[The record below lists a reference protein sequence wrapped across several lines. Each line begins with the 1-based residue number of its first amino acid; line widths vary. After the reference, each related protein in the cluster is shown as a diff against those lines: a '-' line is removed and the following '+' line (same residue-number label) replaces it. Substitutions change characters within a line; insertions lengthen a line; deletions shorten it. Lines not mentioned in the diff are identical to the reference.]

1 MERSDR
7 CVAETTEQT
16 KIAETSGIGTSVLSR
31 WSKGSHDPSTK
42 YVVQFARAYGRSPIE
57 ALIIAGYID
66 PAEADTPVELV
77 NVTIQDLDDADLVN
91 ELARRLDVRIQHF
104 ERALIQILV
113 AVGQLQSYVE
123 AMAAGEEDED
133 VSKISDHFG
142 VLVYSIHALADRIV
156 RDPSRLRR
164 LSTEKAIEMR
174 SRQIGH
180 ATSANIRND
189 LSSQIT
195 AWPFDYS
202 NVRQLHSG
210 IAYVRDDEILS
221 RRRPSVSYW
230 TTTDAGGLAEMIDP
244 DPELVDEPPVE
255 VRAARTE
262 SNKAGQA
269 AIDRQDT
276 DAERLSGEAN
286 AGGEE

>member
-113 AVGQLQSYVE
+113 AVGQLAV
-123 AMAAGEEDED
+123 AGET
-133 VSKISDHFG
+133 V
-142 VLVYSIHALADRIV
+142 LADFRSEEAV
-156 RDPSRLRR
+156 RLG
-164 LSTEKAIEMR
+164 EMR
-174 SRQIGH
+174 
-180 ATSANIRND
+180 
-189 LSSQIT
+189 
-195 AWPFDYS
+195 
-202 NVRQLHSG
+202 
-210 IAYVRDDEILS
+210 
-221 RRRPSVSYW
+221 
-230 TTTDAGGLAEMIDP
+230 
-244 DPELVDEPPVE
+244 
-255 VRAARTE
+255 
-262 SNKAGQA
+262 
-269 AIDRQDT
+269 
-276 DAERLSGEAN
+276 
-286 AGGEE
+286 